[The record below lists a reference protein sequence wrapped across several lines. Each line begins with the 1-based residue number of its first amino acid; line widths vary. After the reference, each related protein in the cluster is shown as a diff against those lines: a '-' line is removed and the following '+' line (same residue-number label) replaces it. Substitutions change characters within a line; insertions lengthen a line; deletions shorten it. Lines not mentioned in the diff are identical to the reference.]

1 VASQAAGRKEMKN
14 FLVGF
19 DLIFSTI
26 LFTIEISMIRSG
38 TEVAGLAGQRPG
50 GCLFLNKN

>member
-19 DLIFSTI
+19 DLIFSKI